1 AGAREGAQIR
11 MSQGRLLAIAFIVVG
26 ALLAL
31 VSAFADQIGLG
42 APHSTFGWKQLLGV
56 VLGIIILVAG
66 IILLRQDG
74 VEYEDE
80 DEADLA
86 REEIAES
93 DTTDAEHQA

>member
-1 AGAREGAQIR
+1 

>member
-1 AGAREGAQIR
+1 

-66 IILLRQDG
+66 IILLRQGGED
-74 VEYEDE
+74 YEDE
-80 DEADLA
+80 EEDEAVA
-86 REEIAES
+86 AS
-93 DTTDAEHQA
+93 DAVTEADATDAEHQA

>member
-1 AGAREGAQIR
+1 

-80 DEADLA
+80 TEDDLPL
-86 REEIAES
+86 EEIAES
-93 DTTDAEHQA
+93 DTTDSEHQA

>member
-1 AGAREGAQIR
+1 

-80 DEADLA
+80 TEADLA

-93 DTTDAEHQA
+93 DTTDSEHQA

>member
-1 AGAREGAQIR
+1 

-42 APHSTFGWKQLLGV
+42 AAHSNFGWKQLLGV

-66 IILLRQDG
+66 IILLRQGGEDY
-74 VEYEDE
+74 VDEVEDE
-80 DEADLA
+80 EAVA
-86 REEIAES
+86 EEEVGA
-93 DTTDAEHQA
+93 TDSEQQA

>member
-1 AGAREGAQIR
+1 

-42 APHSTFGWKQLLGV
+42 AAHSGFGWKQLLGV

-66 IILLRQDG
+66 IILLRQG
-74 VEYEDE
+74 GEEYEDE
-80 DEADLA
+80 DED
-86 REEIAES
+86 EEAVVEEEAAA
-93 DTTDAEHQA
+93 TDSEQQA